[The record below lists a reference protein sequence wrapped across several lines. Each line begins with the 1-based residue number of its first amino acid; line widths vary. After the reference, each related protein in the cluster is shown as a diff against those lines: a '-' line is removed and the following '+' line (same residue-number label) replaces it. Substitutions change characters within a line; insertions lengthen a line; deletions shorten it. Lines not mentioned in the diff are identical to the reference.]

1 MRTDLVVIGAGPAG
15 LSAAIT
21 AASYG
26 AKVVVIDENQ
36 QPGGKLLGQLHEE
49 PGTGWWIGKNIAE
62 ELLKKALSYG
72 VTVWQQSEVCRAD
85 ERLIGQG

>member
-26 AKVVVIDENQ
+26 AKVVVLPQ
-36 QPGGKLLGQLHEE
+36 QLAPRLLIFVGIHEE